1 MLRALARPLERCLGS
16 RASGDGLLW
25 QSELRPHAGGDYSI
39 AVVQANSRLED
50 QSQVFTSSS
59 ATYVGVYDG
68 HGGPEASR
76 FVNRHLFPYM
86 HKFAREHGGLS
97 VDVIKKAFK
106 ETEEEFCGMV
116 KRSLPTKPQMAT
128 VGSCCLVGAIS
139 NDTLYVA
146 NLGDSR
152 AVLGSVVSGDDSNKG
167 AVAERLSTDHN
178 VAVEEVRKEVKALN
192 PDDSQIVIYTRG
204 VWRIKGIIQ
213 VSRSIGDVY
222 LKKPEY
228 YRDPIFQRHGNPIPL
243 RRPAMTAEPSIIVR
257 KLKPQ
262 DLFLIFASDG
272 LWEHLSD
279 ETAVEIV
286 LKHPRTG
293 IARRLVR
300 AALEEAAKKRE
311 MRYGDIKK
319 IAKGIRRHFHDDI
332 SVVVVYLD
340 QKKTSSS
347 NGKLVQQGGITA
359 PPDIYSLHSDEAEQR
374 RKSKTMSVTLSVAD
388 AVWSNIE
395 STGSVTEEQ
404 LSILHLLF
412 GKNLEK
418 ATRIIDK
425 RGVKKISGLPS
436 GRSIFQVVGESQK
449 REEYLCFP
457 GDYCGCYS
465 FFYDVVSRGEH
476 QCCKHQ
482 LAARLASSLGTYSEI
497 EVSDDHLALMLSKI

>member
-86 HKFAREHGGLS
+86 HKFAKEQGGLS
-97 VDVIKKAFK
+97 ADVIRKAFK
-106 ETEEEFCGMV
+106 ETEEEFCHMV
-116 KRSLPTKPQMAT
+116 KRSLPMKPQMAT
-128 VGSCCLVGAIS
+128 VGSCCLFGAIS
-139 NDTLYVA
+139 NGTLYVA

-152 AVLGSVVSGDDSNKG
+152 AVLGSVVAGDSNSNNNHKG
-167 AVAERLSTDHN
+167 AAAERLSTDHN

-222 LKKPEY
+222 LKKPEF
-228 YRDPIFQRHGNPIPL
+228 YRDPIFQQHGNPIPL

-279 ETAVEIV
+279 EVAVEIV

-332 SVVVVYLD
+332 SVIVVYLD
-340 QKKTSSS
+340 QHKSASS
-347 NGKLVQQGGITA
+347 NGKLVQQGGVTA
-359 PPDIYSLHSDEAEQR
+359 PADIYSLRSDEATQR
-374 RKSKTMSVTLSVAD
+374 
-388 AVWSNIE
+388 
-395 STGSVTEEQ
+395 Q
-404 LSILHLLF
+404 LLNVL
-412 GKNLEK
+412 
-418 ATRIIDK
+418 
-425 RGVKKISGLPS
+425 
-436 GRSIFQVVGESQK
+436 
-449 REEYLCFP
+449 Y
-457 GDYCGCYS
+457 
-465 FFYDVVSRGEH
+465 
-476 QCCKHQ
+476 
-482 LAARLASSLGTYSEI
+482 
-497 EVSDDHLALMLSKI
+497 